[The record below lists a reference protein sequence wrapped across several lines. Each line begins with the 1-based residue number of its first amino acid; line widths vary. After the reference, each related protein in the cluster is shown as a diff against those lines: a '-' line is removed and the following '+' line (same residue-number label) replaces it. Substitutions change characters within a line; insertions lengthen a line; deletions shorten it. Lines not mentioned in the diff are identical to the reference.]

1 MSVDLGVI
9 HPTRLELLR
18 LKRRRTLAQGIV
30 DILRKDYDT
39 LIMALFEFVRRIP
52 TLRNQMRDELT
63 KAYNSFIEAQMIAG
77 ARVIEEVSF
86 VCDPINFDVTIGS
99 RRDVLGIQLP
109 VLGLT
114 EATVREP
121 NPRFSLL
128 DTPVELDKSNQE
140 IKAALDYIVKLAEAQ
155 ASMREILEVMS
166 IKRRQINRIEYKV
179 LPHLD
184 ASIRY
189 VELILEETER
199 QDAIRVRVL
208 QRKRK
213 ERAQKAMQTTAQS

>member
-1 MSVDLGVI
+1 
-9 HPTRLELLR
+9 
-18 LKRRRTLAQGIV
+18 
-30 DILRKDYDT
+30 
-39 LIMALFEFVRRIP
+39 MALFEFVRRIP
-52 TLRNQMRDELT
+52 ALRKQMRDELT
-63 KAYNSFIEAQMIAG
+63 KAYDSFMEAQMVAG
-77 ARVIEEVSF
+77 PRAIEEVSF
-86 VCDPINFDVTIGS
+86 VCDSINFDVAISSGKA
-99 RRDVLGIQLP
+99 VLGIQLP
-109 VLGLT
+109 VLELT
-114 EATVREP
+114 EGVVCETS
-121 NPRFSLL
+121 PRFSLL
-128 DTPVELDKSNQE
+128 DTTVELDKSNQE
-140 IKAALDYIVKLAEAQ
+140 IKAALDYTVKLAEAQ

-213 ERAQKAMQTTAQS
+213 ERAQKAMQATAQS